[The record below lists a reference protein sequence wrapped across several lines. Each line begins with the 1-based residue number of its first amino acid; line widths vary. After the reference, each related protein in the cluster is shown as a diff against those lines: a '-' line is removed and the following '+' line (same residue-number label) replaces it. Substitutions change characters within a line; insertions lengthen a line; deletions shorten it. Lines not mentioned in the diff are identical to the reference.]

1 MTIKKDRKKADKP
14 EAGKPKPVH
23 ALSFAGRLRNYF
35 LAGLLVAAPI
45 GITFWLAWQFISFVD
60 NTVRPY
66 IPFKWNPESYL
77 PFALPGIGLLVVLI
91 ALTMVGAVTTGYLGR
106 LITRVSESAI
116 SQLPIVR
123 SVYSWTRQVFETVLS
138 QKSTAFREVVLVE
151 YPNRGTW
158 AVGFITGRTE
168 GEVQELTS
176 ETVVNV
182 FVPATPNPTTGFLL
196 FIPERDVHHL
206 DLTVEEGIKLVISS
220 GIVTPPDN
228 GRVNGEG
235 GAAETSTLAKSLS
248 ERDAK
253 AESEVQ
259 AAHKLGIIG
268 RLRNHFFT
276 GVLITAPIGITC
288 WLALEIVTFID
299 DRVTPLI
306 PAQWNPE
313 TYLPFGIP
321 GLGVIVVVAVL
332 TLIGFMTAGLVGRS
346 IVRIGERLLD
356 RMPVIRSVY
365 GALKQIFEAVFKQQ
379 SNAFRDVVLVQYP
392 RKESWAIGFLT
403 GDANY
408 RLTEAGPDDA
418 VNIFLPTTPNPTSGF
433 LLFVSK
439 KETRKL
445 SMTVEEGIKMVVSGG
460 IVTPPDR
467 RLRSTEPTQIT
478 GSGAELASDSDND
491 PEDPGQPPQGM
502 EKVAKAG

>member
-1 MTIKKDRKKADKP
+1 MTIKKDRKKADSRA
-14 EAGKPKPVH
+14 AGKPKPVH

-66 IPFKWNPESYL
+66 IPVKWNPESYL
-77 PFALPGIGLLVVLI
+77 PFAIPGLGLLVVLI
-91 ALTMVGAVTTGYLGR
+91 ALTMVGSVTTGYLGR
-106 LITRVSESAI
+106 LITKISEGAI

-138 QKSTAFREVVLVE
+138 QKSNAFREVVLVE

-228 GRVNGEG
+228 GEPNGRNHERVQGVKE
-235 GAAETSTLAKSLS
+235 EQP
-248 ERDAK
+248 EP
-253 AESEVQ
+253 EVHSSHQ
-259 AAHKLGIIG
+259 LGFIG
-268 RLRNHFFT
+268 RLRNHFLT

-306 PAQWNPE
+306 PAKWNPE

-321 GLGVIVVVAVL
+321 GLGVIVVLVVL
-332 TLIGFMTAGLVGRS
+332 TLIGFLTAGLVGRS
-346 IVRIGERLLD
+346 IVRTGERLLD
-356 RMPVIRSVY
+356 RMPVIRGVY

-379 SNAFRDVVLVQYP
+379 SAAFRDVVLVQYP

-403 GDANY
+403 GDANH
-408 RLTEAGPDDA
+408 RITDAGPDDA

-433 LLFVSK
+433 LLFVPK
-439 KETRKL
+439 RETRTL
-445 SMTVEEGIKMVVSGG
+445 SMTIEEGIKMVVSGG

-467 RLRSTEPTQIT
+467 RSDTERDQQI
-478 GSGAELASDSDND
+478 AADASSQDGDQD
-491 PEDPGQPPQGM
+491 PEDPGQPPQGV
-502 EKVAKAG
+502 EQVAKAG

>member
-1 MTIKKDRKKADKP
+1 MAIKKDRKTTDKR
-14 EAGKPKPVH
+14 EAGKAKPIH

-66 IPFKWNPESYL
+66 IPFRWNPESYL

-91 ALTMVGAVTTGYLGR
+91 ALTMIGAVTTGYLGR
-106 LITRVSESAI
+106 MITRVSESAI

-168 GEVQELTS
+168 GEVQELTA

-220 GIVTPPDN
+220 GIVTPPENGTPN
-228 GRVNGEG
+228 GRALERSNGNGNGE
-235 GAAETSTLAKSLS
+235 K
-248 ERDAK
+248 K
-253 AESEVQ
+253 AEAEPEVHSSHQ
-259 AAHKLGIIG
+259 LGFIG
-268 RLRNHFFT
+268 RLRNHFLT

-306 PAQWNPE
+306 PAKWNPE

-321 GLGVIVVVAVL
+321 GLGVIVVVVIL

-346 IVRIGERLLD
+346 IVRMGERLLD
-356 RMPVIRSVY
+356 RMPVIRGVY

-403 GDANY
+403 GAANY
-408 RLTEAGPDDA
+408 RITEAGPDDA

-433 LLFVSK
+433 LLFVPK
-439 KETRKL
+439 RETRKL
-445 SMTVEEGIKMVVSGG
+445 SMTIEEGIKMVVSGG
-460 IVTPPDR
+460 IVTPQDR
-467 RLRSTEPTQIT
+467 RPESERAPQIAAQSDVTPT
-478 GSGAELASDSDND
+478 DSDHD
-491 PEDPGQPPQGM
+491 PEDPGGQPPQGV
-502 EKVAKAG
+502 EPVAKAG

>member
-1 MTIKKDRKKADKP
+1 MTAKKERKKADKRG
-14 EAGKPKPVH
+14 AGKPKPVH
-23 ALSFAGRLRNYF
+23 TLSFAGRLRNYF
-35 LAGLLVAAPI
+35 LAGLLIAAPI

-66 IPFKWNPESYL
+66 IPVKWNPESYL
-77 PFALPGIGLLVVLI
+77 PFAIPGLGLLVVLI
-91 ALTMVGAVTTGYLGR
+91 ALTMVGSVTTGYVGR
-106 LITRVSESAI
+106 MITRVSEGAI

-138 QKSTAFREVVLVE
+138 QKSNAFREVVLVE

-168 GEVQELTS
+168 GEVQEMTS

-228 GRVNGEG
+228 GVPNGR
-235 GAAETSTLAKSLS
+235 AL
-248 ERDAK
+248 ERDNGK
-253 AESEVQ
+253 AEKKTEEE
-259 AAHKLGIIG
+259 AHSSHQLGFIG
-268 RLRNHFFT
+268 RLRNHFLT

-288 WLALEIVTFID
+288 WLALEIVNFVD

-306 PAQWNPE
+306 PAKWNPE
-313 TYLPFGIP
+313 TYLPFSIP
-321 GLGVIVVVAVL
+321 GLGVIVVLAVL
-332 TLIGFMTAGLVGRS
+332 TLIGFLTAGLVGRS
-346 IVRIGERLLD
+346 IVRAGERLLD
-356 RMPVIRSVY
+356 RMPVIRGVY

-379 SNAFRDVVLVQYP
+379 SAAFRDVVLVQYP

-403 GDANY
+403 GDANH
-408 RLTEAGPDDA
+408 RITDAGPDDA

-433 LLFVSK
+433 LLFVPK
-439 KETRKL
+439 RETSTL
-445 SMTVEEGIKMVVSGG
+445 SMTIEEGIKMVVSGG

-467 RLRSTEPTQIT
+467 RPAAERAPQI
-478 GSGAELASDSDND
+478 ASHADAVDKDRD
-491 PEDPGQPPQGM
+491 PEDPGQPPRGV
-502 EKVAKAG
+502 EPVAKVG

>member
-1 MTIKKDRKKADKP
+1 MTIKKDRKTGNKQ
-14 EAGKPKPVH
+14 EAGRHKPVH

-35 LAGLLVAAPI
+35 LAGLLVAAPVS
-45 GITFWLAWQFISFVD
+45 ITFWLAWKFISFVD

-66 IPFKWNPESYL
+66 IPVKWNPETYL
-77 PFALPGIGLLVVLI
+77 PFALPGLGLVVVLI
-91 ALTMVGAVTTGYLGR
+91 VLTAVGAVTKGYLGR
-106 LITRVSESAI
+106 LITRVSEGAI

-158 AVGFITGRTE
+158 AVGFITGQTE

-220 GIVTPPDN
+220 GIVTPPEN
-228 GRVNGEG
+228 GTADGRALERSNGNGNGKKKRPEP
-235 GAAETSTLAKSLS
+235 
-248 ERDAK
+248 
-253 AESEVQ
+253 EVHSSHQ
-259 AAHKLGIIG
+259 LGFIG

-299 DRVTPLI
+299 NRVTPLI
-306 PAQWNPE
+306 PAKWNPE
-313 TYLPFGIP
+313 TYLPFSIP
-321 GLGVIVVVAVL
+321 GLGVVVMLLAL
-332 TLIGFMTAGLVGRS
+332 TLIGFLTAGLVGRS
-346 IVRIGERLLD
+346 IVRFGEQMLD
-356 RMPVIRSVY
+356 RMPVIRGVY
-365 GALKQIFEAVFKQQ
+365 GALKQIFEAVFQQQ
-379 SNAFRDVVLVQYP
+379 STAFRDVVLVQYP

-403 GDANY
+403 GGANY
-408 RLTEAGPDDA
+408 RITETGPEDA

-433 LLFVSK
+433 LLFVPRH
-439 KETRKL
+439 ETRKL
-445 SMTVEEGIKMVVSGG
+445 SMTIEEGIKMVVSGG

-467 RLRSTEPTQIT
+467 RPEAGGGQS
-478 GSGAELASDSDND
+478 SD
-491 PEDPGQPPQGM
+491 PEDPGQSPQDM
-502 EKVAKAG
+502 EPVAKAG

>member
-1 MTIKKDRKKADKP
+1 MTIKQDPKAGGKAD
-14 EAGKPKPVH
+14 AGKHRPVH

-35 LAGLLVAAPI
+35 LAGLLVAAPV
-45 GITFWLAWQFISFVD
+45 GITFWLAWKFISFVD

-66 IPFKWNPESYL
+66 IPVKWNPETYL
-77 PFALPGIGLLVVLI
+77 PFALPGLGLVVVLI
-91 ALTMVGAVTTGYLGR
+91 VLTAVGAVTRGYLGR
-106 LITRVSESAI
+106 LITRVSEGAI

-158 AVGFITGRTE
+158 AIGFITGQTE

-196 FIPERDVHHL
+196 FIPERDIHHL
-206 DLTVEEGIKLVISS
+206 GLTVEEGIKLVISS
-220 GIVTPPDN
+220 GIVTPPEN
-228 GRVNGEG
+228 GTADGRALERSNGNANGKKKVEEP
-235 GAAETSTLAKSLS
+235 ETHSSH
-248 ERDAK
+248 
-253 AESEVQ
+253 Q
-259 AAHKLGIIG
+259 LGIIG
-268 RLRNHFFT
+268 RLRNRFFT

-306 PAQWNPE
+306 PAKWNPE
-313 TYLPFGIP
+313 TYLPFSIP
-321 GLGVIVVVAVL
+321 GLGVIVMVVAL
-332 TLIGFMTAGLVGRS
+332 TLIGFLTAGLVGRS
-346 IVRIGERLLD
+346 ILRFGESMLD

-365 GALKQIFEAVFKQQ
+365 GALKQILEAVFQNQ

-392 RKESWAIGFLT
+392 RKESWAIGFMT
-403 GDANY
+403 GGANY
-408 RLTEAGPDDA
+408 RITEAGPEDA

-433 LLFVSK
+433 LLFVPR
-439 KETRKL
+439 KETRTL
-445 SMTVEEGIKMVVSGG
+445 SMTIEEGIKMVVSGG

-467 RLRSTEPTQIT
+467 REIADALPES
-478 GSGAELASDSDND
+478 SDPD
-491 PEDPGQPPQGM
+491 DPGQPPQDI
-502 EKVAKAG
+502 ETVAKAG

>member
-1 MTIKKDRKKADKP
+1 MTIKNDRKTG
-14 EAGKPKPVH
+14 GKHEPGRHKPVH

-35 LAGLLVAAPI
+35 LAGLLVAAPVS
-45 GITFWLAWQFISFVD
+45 ITFWLAWKFISFVD
-60 NTVRPY
+60 NTVRPL
-66 IPFKWNPESYL
+66 IPVKWNPETYL
-77 PFALPGIGLLVVLI
+77 PFALPGLGLVVVLI
-91 ALTMVGAVTTGYLGR
+91 VLTAVGAVTRGYLGR
-106 LITRVSESAI
+106 LITRVSEGAI

-220 GIVTPPDN
+220 GIVIPPEN
-228 GRVNGEG
+228 GTADGRALERSNGNG
-235 GAAETSTLAKSLS
+235 NAKKKKP
-248 ERDAK
+248 EP
-253 AESEVQ
+253 E
-259 AAHKLGIIG
+259 AHSSHQLGFIG
-268 RLRNHFFT
+268 RLRNRFFT

-306 PAQWNPE
+306 PARWNPE
-313 TYLPFGIP
+313 TYLPFSIP
-321 GLGVIVVVAVL
+321 GLGVLVMVVSL
-332 TLIGFMTAGLVGRS
+332 TLIGFLTAGLVGRS
-346 IVRIGERLLD
+346 IVGLGENLLD
-356 RMPVIRSVY
+356 RMPVIRSLY
-365 GALKQIFEAVFKQQ
+365 GALKQIFEAVFQQQ

-392 RKESWAIGFLT
+392 RKDSWAIGFLT
-403 GDANY
+403 GGSNY
-408 RLTEAGPDDA
+408 RITEAGPEDA

-433 LLFVSK
+433 LLFVPRN
-439 KETRKL
+439 ETRKL
-445 SMTVEEGIKMVVSGG
+445 SMTIEEGIKMVVSGG

-467 RLRSTEPTQIT
+467 RPEAAGGKT
-478 GSGAELASDSDND
+478 SDPD
-491 PEDPGQPPQGM
+491 DPGRPPEGV
-502 EKVAKAG
+502 EPVAKAG

>member
-1 MTIKKDRKKADKP
+1 MTIKKDRKAATKA
-14 EAGKPKPVH
+14 EAGKHRPVH

-35 LAGLLVAAPI
+35 LAGLLVAAPV
-45 GITFWLAWQFISFVD
+45 GITFWLAWKFISFVD

-66 IPFKWNPESYL
+66 IPVKWNPESYL
-77 PFALPGIGLLVVLI
+77 PFALPGLGLVVVLI
-91 ALTMVGAVTTGYLGR
+91 VLTAVGAVTKGYLGR

-158 AVGFITGRTE
+158 AIGFITGQTE

-196 FIPERDVHHL
+196 FIPERDIHHL

-220 GIVTPPDN
+220 GIVTPPEN
-228 GRVNGEG
+228 GTADGRALERSNGNG
-235 GAAETSTLAKSLS
+235 NGSGKK
-248 ERDAK
+248 K
-253 AESEVQ
+253 AVEPESHSSHQ
-259 AAHKLGIIG
+259 LGFIG

-276 GVLITAPIGITC
+276 GILITAPIGITC
-288 WLALEIVTFID
+288 WLAWEIVTFID

-306 PAQWNPE
+306 PAKWNPE

-321 GLGVIVVVAVL
+321 GLGVIVMVLVL
-332 TLIGFMTAGLVGRS
+332 TLIGFFTAGLVGRS
-346 IVRIGERLLD
+346 ILRFGESLLD
-356 RMPVIRSVY
+356 RMPVIRGVY
-365 GALKQIFEAVFKQQ
+365 GALKQIFEAVFQQQ

-392 RKESWAIGFLT
+392 RKDSWAIGFMT
-403 GDANY
+403 GGANY
-408 RLTEAGPDDA
+408 RITEAGPEDA

-433 LLFVSK
+433 LLFVPR
-439 KETRKL
+439 KETRTL
-445 SMTVEEGIKMVVSGG
+445 SMTIEEGIKMVVSGG

-467 RLRSTEPTQIT
+467 RKSADAPPE
-478 GSGAELASDSDND
+478 SSDPD
-491 PEDPGQPPQGM
+491 DPGQPPQGI
-502 EKVAKAG
+502 EPVAKAG

>member
-1 MTIKKDRKKADKP
+1 MAIKKDRKSGNRQTS
-14 EAGKPKPVH
+14 GKHKPVH
-23 ALSFAGRLRNYF
+23 TLSFPSRLRNYF
-35 LAGLLVAAPI
+35 LAGLLVAAPVS
-45 GITFWLAWQFISFVD
+45 ITFWLAWKFISFVD

-66 IPFKWNPESYL
+66 IPVKWNPETYL
-77 PFALPGIGLLVVLI
+77 PFALPGLGLVVVLVVLTVVG
-91 ALTMVGAVTTGYLGR
+91 ALTKGYLGR
-106 LITRVSESAI
+106 LITRISEGAI

-158 AVGFITGRTE
+158 AVGFITGQTE

-196 FIPERDVHHL
+196 FIPERDIHHL

-220 GIVTPPDN
+220 GIVTPPENGTPN
-228 GRVNGEG
+228 GRALERSNGNGNGKRQRQPEPE
-235 GAAETSTLAKSLS
+235 APSSH
-248 ERDAK
+248 
-253 AESEVQ
+253 Q
-259 AAHKLGIIG
+259 LGFIG
-268 RLRNHFFT
+268 RLRNHFLT
-276 GVLITAPIGITC
+276 GILITAPIGITC
-288 WLALEIVTFID
+288 WIALEIVTFID

-306 PAQWNPE
+306 PARWNPE

-321 GLGVIVVVAVL
+321 GLGVIVMVAAL

-346 IVRIGERLLD
+346 IVRFGEQLLD
-356 RMPVIRSVY
+356 RMPVIRGLY
-365 GALKQIFEAVFKQQ
+365 GALKQIFEAVFQQQ

-403 GDANY
+403 GGANY
-408 RLTEAGPDDA
+408 RITEAGPEDA

-433 LLFVSK
+433 LLFVPR

-445 SMTVEEGIKMVVSGG
+445 SMTIEEGIKMVVSGG

-467 RLRSTEPTQIT
+467 RSQAGTPPES
-478 GSGAELASDSDND
+478 SGPNDAGQTPDNSNK
-491 PEDPGQPPQGM
+491 PQ
-502 EKVAKAG
+502 VAKAG